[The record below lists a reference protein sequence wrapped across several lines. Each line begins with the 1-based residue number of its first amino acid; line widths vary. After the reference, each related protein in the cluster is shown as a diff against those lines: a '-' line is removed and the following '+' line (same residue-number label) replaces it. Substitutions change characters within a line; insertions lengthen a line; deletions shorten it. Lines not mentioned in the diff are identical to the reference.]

1 MKVILFLAEGFEEV
15 EALTVVDY
23 LRRKDILV
31 DTISITDNETVKG
44 AHDIIVIT
52 DKKIDEVNELDSYD
66 GVVIPGGMPGAS
78 NLRDDNKV
86 IEIIRTMNDSG
97 KLVASICA
105 GPMVLERAGVIKGKK
120 VTSYPGYE
128 KVLKD
133 CIYKEEPVVIDGNII
148 TSRGPYLAVEFSIEI
163 IKYLHGHEKAEEL
176 KKDILYKY

>member
-23 LRRKDILV
+23 LRRKSILV

-52 DKKIDEVNELDSYD
+52 DKKIDELKEVDSYD

-78 NLRDDNKV
+78 NLRNDNKV

-128 KVLKD
+128 DVLKD
-133 CIYKEEPVVIDGNII
+133 SIYQEESVVIDGNII
-148 TSRGPYLAVEFSIEI
+148 TSRGPSLAVEFAIEI
-163 IKYLHGHEKAEEL
+163 IKYLRGHEKAEEL
-176 KKDILYKY
+176 KRDILYRY